1 MGKRMAAILTVLL
14 LCLCLCGAAS
24 AEIYVLDDIFA
35 SVDIPDTF
43 PVVLRPGYLD
53 NFSTWLEARGKTAA
67 EVQQDMEDRGVL
79 LQCWSEAEDLCFELT
94 AEQSDEIALIYDV
107 NEQSTDVRQ
116 SYRLSHSPRNEYDGY
131 DFSAAEWN
139 NSSEGRFLVLTY
151 RRREAGE
158 TLYRGFMRRTIRN
171 GYQIT
176 LDLQVHGRSTTSKDN
191 RTLNKIWETFRFI
204 EVKPMSAAASAQI
217 NITDTP
223 PVETNQNTF
232 TLAGT
237 AAPGVKLT
245 AVTMGLNYP
254 DPILTEV
261 TVGANGKFKMPVTLP
276 KEGVYLL
283 TLTGENQGEDVVE
296 LAYPVTY
303 SRTLLPVVLKNDV
316 PNSIETDT
324 LTISGIS
331 EPGAT
336 IQLFLNSEAIGT
348 KKVTSEGKFSIDF
361 TLKQEGVYE
370 IGLIF
375 SKKSLTDR
383 RLIYTV
389 SRNWSAADTLK
400 QLKKE
405 AVKPGYATL
414 VQKIAGYEGKVMGY
428 NAYFLSAAESGDG
441 WLARMAL
448 TRKSGNYS
456 DIILVTCKKEP
467 GYQEGQR
474 ITMYGTCTG
483 MSLGSADGETEESY
497 PCFDLLMFADIEE

>member
-94 AEQSDEIALIYDV
+94 AEQSNEIALIYDV

-217 NITDTP
+217 S
-223 PVETNQNTF
+223 Q
-232 TLAGT
+232 
-237 AAPGVKLT
+237 
-245 AVTMGLNYP
+245 
-254 DPILTEV
+254 
-261 TVGANGKFKMPVTLP
+261 GKRA
-276 KEGVYLL
+276 
-283 TLTGENQGEDVVE
+283 TGG
-296 LAYPVTY
+296 P
-303 SRTLLPVVLKNDV
+303 
-316 PNSIETDT
+316 
-324 LTISGIS
+324 
-331 EPGAT
+331 PGA
-336 IQLFLNSEAIGT
+336 SG
-348 KKVTSEGKFSIDF
+348 
-361 TLKQEGVYE
+361 
-370 IGLIF
+370 
-375 SKKSLTDR
+375 
-383 RLIYTV
+383 
-389 SRNWSAADTLK
+389 AAC
-400 QLKKE
+400 
-405 AVKPGYATL
+405 
-414 VQKIAGYEGKVMGY
+414 
-428 NAYFLSAAESGDG
+428 
-441 WLARMAL
+441 
-448 TRKSGNYS
+448 TR
-456 DIILVTCKKEP
+456 P
-467 GYQEGQR
+467 
-474 ITMYGTCTG
+474 
-483 MSLGSADGETEESY
+483 
-497 PCFDLLMFADIEE
+497 

>member
-1 MGKRMAAILTVLL
+1 MAAILTVLL

-53 NFSTWLEARGKTAA
+53 NFTGWLEARGKTAA
-67 EVQQDMEDRGVL
+67 EAQQDMENRGVL
-79 LQCWSEAEDLCFELT
+79 LQCWNEDEDLCFELT
-94 AEQSDEIALIYDV
+94 AEQSDDIALIFDV

-139 NSSEGRFLVLTY
+139 NSAEGRFLVLTY
-151 RRREAGE
+151 RRREAGD

-176 LDLQVHGRSTTSKDN
+176 LDLQAHGRSTTSKDN
-191 RTLNKIWETFRFI
+191 RTLNKIWDTFHFI
-204 EVKPMSAAASAQI
+204 EVKPMSAMASAQI
-217 NITDTP
+217 NITDAP

-237 AAPGVKLT
+237 AAQGVKLT

-254 DPILTEV
+254 NPILTEV
-261 TVGANGKFKMPVTLP
+261 TVGSNGKFKMPVTLP

-283 TLTGENQGEDVVE
+283 TLTGENQGEEVVE

-303 SRTLLPVVLKNDV
+303 SRTLLPVVLKSDV
-316 PNSIETDT
+316 PDSIETDA
-324 LTISGIS
+324 LTIAGTS
-331 EPGAT
+331 EPGAN

-370 IGLIF
+370 IGLVF
-375 SKKSLTDR
+375 SKKALSDR

-389 SRNWSAADTLK
+389 TRSWSDADTLK

-414 VQKIAGYEGKVMGY
+414 IQKMSGYEGKIMGY
-428 NAYFLSAAESGDG
+428 SAYFLSAAESGGD

-448 TRKSGNYS
+448 TRKNGNYS
-456 DIILVTCKKEP
+456 DIILVACKEEP
-467 GYQEGQR
+467 KYEEGQR
-474 ITMYGTCTG
+474 VMMYGACAG
-483 MSLGSADGETEESY
+483 MSLGAADGDGKTEESY
-497 PCFDLLMFADIEE
+497 PCFELLMFADITEE